1 MGGALYGAVGSGEE
15 ECHILAVDGEGDEA
29 EVVGVEGAGSG
40 AGEAVDGAVAVGL
53 GGGGGVETA
62 EGEDGG
68 GGDAAKGLGDD
79 GDHLIAL
86 GEGVGV
92 VPGVGGDVA
101 VAGGVVERGLV
112 RLAALLGAEDLV
124 EQVLLGVAK
133 GKVVALD
140 GGGGAAMAL

>member
-1 MGGALYGAVGSGEE
+1 M
-15 ECHILAVDGEGDEA
+15 
-29 EVVGVEGAGSG
+29 EGAGSR

-53 GGGGGVETA
+53 GGGGGVEAA

-68 GGDAAKGLGDD
+68 GGNAAKGLGDD
-79 GDHLIAL
+79 GDHLVAI

-124 EQVLLGVAK
+124 ESAGGRGVAWWQRRSR
-133 GKVVALD
+133 
-140 GGGGAAMAL
+140 